1 MEAWNPSILKWG
13 GEIMNKRMVQII
25 AKKDIKSILATKQIL
40 IPMLILPTILCVI
53 MPVFVIYLLQTY
65 NLSLVNGLDQMVNLI
80 GEIPG
85 REGEVIRGISDRK
98 SQVIYLF
105 VNYMLPPLYLLVPVI
120 TSTMI
125 AANSFVGEK
134 ERRTLESLLFAPINI
149 KDLFIGKMFAAFLP
163 AMSISLGGFLL
174 SALVI
179 NFLTYGQFN
188 SLLFLTTN
196 WLMFVFWIVPSLTAL
211 TILFNILI
219 SARVKGFQE
228 AQQIGGVTVLPI
240 IGLLISQVS
249 GLFFFNPIIIL
260 LIGILLI
267 IISVL
272 LLIQISK
279 MNERHILFEK
289 QVY

>member
-1 MEAWNPSILKWG
+1 MIQ
-13 GEIMNKRMVQII
+13 VI
-25 AKKDIKSILATKQIL
+25 AKKDIKSIVATKQIW

-53 MPVFVIYLLQTY
+53 MPVLIVYLLQTHQ
-65 NLSLVNGLDQMVNLI
+65 LSLINGLDQMLRLI

-85 REGEVIRGISDRK
+85 KEGEMIRGMSDQ
-98 SQVIYLF
+98 SDQAIYLF

-134 ERRTLESLLFAPINI
+134 ERRTLESLLFAPITI
-149 KDLFIGKMFAAFLP
+149 KDLFIGKLFAAFLP
-163 AMSISLGGFLL
+163 AISIAFGGFLL
-174 SALVI
+174 GAFII

-188 SLLFLTTN
+188 SPLFLTTN
-196 WLMFVFWIVPSLTAL
+196 WLMFILLIVPSLTIL
-211 TILFNILI
+211 TILFTILI

-228 AQQIGGVTVLPI
+228 AQQIGGITVLPI
-240 IGLLISQVS
+240 VGLLIGQVS
-249 GLFFFNPIIIL
+249 GLFFFNPMIIL

-267 IISVL
+267 IISVFL
-272 LLIQISK
+272 LLQIAK

>member
-1 MEAWNPSILKWG
+1 MSR
-13 GEIMNKRMVQII
+13 RMIRVI

-40 IPMLILPTILCVI
+40 IPMLILPAILCVI
-53 MPVFVIYLLQTY
+53 MPALIIYLFQTY
-65 NLSLVNGLDQMVNLI
+65 NLSLVNGLDQMLRLV

-85 REGEVIRGISDRK
+85 KEGEIIRGMSDQ
-98 SQVIYLF
+98 SAQAIYLF

-149 KDLFIGKMFAAFLP
+149 KDLFIGKLFAAFLP
-163 AMSISLGGFLL
+163 AICIAFGSFLL
-174 SALVI
+174 GAFII
-179 NFLTYGQFN
+179 NLLTYGQFT

-196 WLMFVFWIVPSLTAL
+196 WLMFLFLIVPSLTVL

-228 AQQIGGVTVLPI
+228 AQQIGGMIVLPI
-240 IGLLISQVS
+240 IGLLIGQVS
-249 GLFFFNPIIIL
+249 GLFFFSPMIIL
-260 LIGILLI
+260 LIGLVLI
-267 IISVL
+267 VISVFL
-272 LLIQISK
+272 LLQIAK